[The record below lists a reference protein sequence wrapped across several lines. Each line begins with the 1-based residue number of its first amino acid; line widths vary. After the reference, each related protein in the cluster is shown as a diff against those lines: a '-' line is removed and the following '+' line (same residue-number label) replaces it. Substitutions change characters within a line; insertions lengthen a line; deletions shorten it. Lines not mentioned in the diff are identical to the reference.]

1 MLKSLIA
8 RRTLRT
14 TVKASLIALSV
25 GAGLTVM
32 LFTVL
37 TLVFST
43 TAEKTLELSQA
54 IQIDDAEAIQIEPV
68 EETPQPIAL
77 APVIEDE
84 PQPAA
89 PVALA
94 IPANA
99 SRATLL
105 KMADGLGLELPS
117 RPTKGQILAA
127 LRAA

>member
-1 MLKSLIA
+1 MTIHPVA
-8 RRTLRT
+8 RRI
-14 TVKASLIALSV
+14 VKSSLIALSV

-37 TLVFST
+37 TAAFT
-43 TAEKTLELSQA
+43 ITADKSLELSQT
-54 IQIDDAEAIQIEPV
+54 IQIDDVETPQLDPV
-68 EETPQPIAL
+68 EETPEPIAL

>member
-1 MLKSLIA
+1 MTFNPIA
-8 RRTLRT
+8 RRI
-14 TVKASLIALSV
+14 VKTSLIALSV

-37 TLVFST
+37 TLAFST
-43 TAEKTLELSQA
+43 TADKTLELSQA
-54 IQIDDAEAIQIEPV
+54 IQIDDAEVIQPDPI

-84 PQPAA
+84 AQPAA
-89 PVALA
+89 PAPVLA

-105 KMADGLGLELPS
+105 KMAEGLGLELPS
-117 RPTKGQILAA
+117 RPTKAQILAA

>member
-1 MLKSLIA
+1 MLNSPIA
-8 RRTLRT
+8 RRIIKT
-14 TVKASLIALSV
+14 SLIALSV

-37 TLVFST
+37 TLVFSI
-43 TAEKTLELSQA
+43 TADKTLELSQA
-54 IQIDDAEAIQIEPV
+54 IQIDDAEAIQPDPA
-68 EETPQPIAL
+68 EETPQPIPL

-89 PVALA
+89 LVLA

-105 KMADGLGLELPS
+105 KMADEMALELPS

>member
-1 MLKSLIA
+1 MTFNPIA
-8 RRTLRT
+8 RRI
-14 TVKASLIALSV
+14 VKTSLIALSV

-37 TLVFST
+37 TLAFST

-54 IQIDDAEAIQIEPV
+54 IQIEDAEVIQPDPA
-68 EETPQPIAL
+68 EETPQPITL

-84 PQPAA
+84 AQPAA
-89 PVALA
+89 PVLA

-105 KMADGLGLELPS
+105 KMADEMALELPS
-117 RPTKGQILAA
+117 RPTKAQILAV